1 MSEQFG
7 ASIDC
12 CSAIVCGSR
21 KSSRLC
27 RSATTIAARPS
38 GVKYRL
44 YGSSTGMAVPGLP
57 VLGSIGVK
65 LPLLRRAPLFATHKV
80 FRSQDGMTC
89 CGLAPTENRSTTEN
103 VAGSITYTLFERRFG
118 TYTRDNAPPTVELK

>member
-1 MSEQFG
+1 MPEQFG

-21 KSSRLC
+21 KSRRLC

-38 GVKYRL
+38 GVKYKL

-65 LPLLRRAPLFATHKV
+65 LTLLRRAPFLATHKV
-80 FRSQDGMTC
+80 LRSHDGMTG
-89 CGLAPTENRSTTEN
+89 CGLAPRGRRSRIAY
-103 VAGSITYTLFERRFG
+103 V
-118 TYTRDNAPPTVELK
+118 V

>member
-1 MSEQFG
+1 MPEQFG

-21 KSSRLC
+21 KSRRLC

-44 YGSSTGMAVPGLP
+44 YGSSTGMAAPGLA

-65 LPLLRRAPLFATHKV
+65 LPLLRRGAVFAGP
-80 FRSQDGMTC
+80 QDFQTPARATG
-89 CGLAPTENRSTTEN
+89 GRA
-103 VAGSITYTLFERRFG
+103 
-118 TYTRDNAPPTVELK
+118 APPGKEAA